1 MIENHPMD
9 KPILNHSIYRNSE
22 VNSDWVVFIHGAG
35 GSSTIW
41 YKQINSFRKHY
52 HLLLID
58 LRGHGRTKVDEEINK
73 RLDYT
78 FDSIAQEIYDVLDVN
93 SISKAH
99 FVGVSLGTILIRQLV
114 EIDQSRI
121 ISMVMSGAIVSLT
134 NFSRILI
141 IIGNSLKKS
150 VPFLFLYTLFAFI
163 ILPKRSHKKSRS
175 VFIHEA
181 KKMKKTEFIRWFG
194 LTRSLDKLLKVYQK
208 STHGLPILFI
218 SGKEDHLFIED
229 VKKMAQLEP
238 KGKLEIVE
246 NCGHVVNIE
255 KAEVFNE
262 ITLDYLHQ
270 QKVAL
275 TS

>member
-1 MIENHPMD
+1 MYQNHLMD
-9 KPILNHSIYRNSE
+9 KTILNHTIYRNSE
-22 VNSDWVVFIHGAG
+22 ANSDWVVFIHGAG

-41 YKQINSFRKHY
+41 YKQINSFRRHY
-52 HLLLID
+52 NLLLID
-58 LRGHGRTKVDEEINK
+58 LRGHGRTRVDEEINK

-78 FDSIAQEIYDVLDVN
+78 FDSIAQEIYDVLDIN
-93 SISKAH
+93 SINKAH
-99 FVGVSLGTILIRQLV
+99 FVGVSLGTILIRKLV

-121 ISMVMSGAIVSLT
+121 ISIVMCGAIVSLT

-141 IIGNSLKKS
+141 ILGNSLKKL

-194 LTRSLDKLLKVYQK
+194 LTRYLDNLLKVYQK
-208 STHGLPILFI
+208 TTHGLPILFI

-229 VKKMAQLEP
+229 VKKMAHFEP
-238 KGKLEIVE
+238 QAKLEIIE
-246 NCGHVVNIE
+246 NCGHIVNIE
-255 KAEVFNE
+255 KSEIFNG
-262 ITLDYLHQ
+262 ITLKYI
-270 QKVAL
+270 
-275 TS
+275 SSFN

>member
-1 MIENHPMD
+1 MIDNHPMD
-9 KPILNHSIYRNSE
+9 KPILNHIIYKNPE
-22 VNSDWVVFIHGAG
+22 PNAEWVVFIHGAG

-58 LRGHGRTKVDEEINK
+58 LRGHGRTKVDEEVNK

-114 EIDQSRI
+114 DIDQSRI

-238 KGKLEIVE
+238 KGKLEIIE
-246 NCGHVVNIE
+246 NCGHIVNIE
-255 KAEVFNE
+255 KAEIFNE
-262 ITLDYLHQ
+262 ITLAYLTQ
-270 QKVAL
+270 QNVSL
-275 TS
+275 SS

>member
-1 MIENHPMD
+1 MYQNHLMD

-22 VNSDWVVFIHGAG
+22 VNSEWVVFIHGAG

-58 LRGHGRTKVDEEINK
+58 LRGHGRTKVDEEVNK

-78 FDSIAQEIYDVLDVN
+78 FDSIAQEIYDVLDIN
-93 SISKAH
+93 SIAKAH

-121 ISMVMSGAIVSLT
+121 SSMVMSGAIVSLT

-208 STHGLPILFI
+208 TTHGLPILFI

-229 VKKMAQLEP
+229 VKKMAHLEP

-246 NCGHVVNIE
+246 NCGHIVNIE
-255 KAEVFNE
+255 KAEIFNE

-275 TS
+275 SS

>member
-1 MIENHPMD
+1 MIDNHPMD
-9 KPILNHSIYRNSE
+9 KPILNHIIYKNPE
-22 VNSDWVVFIHGAG
+22 PNAEWVVFIHGAG

-58 LRGHGRTKVDEEINK
+58 LRGHGRTKVDEEVNK

-238 KGKLEIVE
+238 KGKLEIIE
-246 NCGHVVNIE
+246 NCGHIVNIE
-255 KAEVFNE
+255 KAEIFNE
-262 ITLDYLHQ
+262 ITLAYLTQ
-270 QKVAL
+270 QNVSL
-275 TS
+275 SS

>member
-9 KPILNHSIYRNSE
+9 KPILNHIIYKNPE
-22 VNSDWVVFIHGAG
+22 PNAEWVVFIHGAG

-41 YKQINSFRKHY
+41 YKQINSFRKQY

-58 LRGHGRTKVDEEINK
+58 LRGHGRTKVDEEVNK

-114 EIDQSRI
+114 DIDQSRI

-238 KGKLEIVE
+238 KGKLEIIE
-246 NCGHVVNIE
+246 NCGHIVNIE
-255 KAEVFNE
+255 KAEIFNE
-262 ITLDYLHQ
+262 ITLAYLTQ
-270 QKVAL
+270 QKVTL
-275 TS
+275 SS

>member
-1 MIENHPMD
+1 MIDNHPMD
-9 KPILNHSIYRNSE
+9 KPILNHIIYKNPE
-22 VNSDWVVFIHGAG
+22 PNAEWVVFIHGAG

-58 LRGHGRTKVDEEINK
+58 LRGHGRTKVDEEVNK

-99 FVGVSLGTILIRQLV
+99 FVGVSLGTILIRELV

-238 KGKLEIVE
+238 KGKLEIIE
-246 NCGHVVNIE
+246 NCGHIVNIE
-255 KAEVFNE
+255 KAEIFNE
-262 ITLDYLHQ
+262 ITLAYLTQ
-270 QKVAL
+270 QNVSL
-275 TS
+275 SS

>member
-1 MIENHPMD
+1 MIENHSID
-9 KPILNHSIYRNSE
+9 KPILYHSIYRNPE
-22 VNSDWVVFIHGAG
+22 ANSDWVVFIHGAG

-58 LRGHGRTKVDEEINK
+58 LRGHGRSKVNEEVNK

-78 FDSIAQEIYDVLDVN
+78 FDSIAQEIYYVLDVN
-93 SISKAH
+93 TITKAH
-99 FVGVSLGTILIRQLV
+99 FVGVSMGTILIRQLV
-114 EIDQSRI
+114 KIDKSRI
-121 ISMVMSGAIVSLT
+121 ISMVMAGAIVSLT
-134 NFSRILI
+134 NFSRTLI
-141 IIGNSLKKS
+141 VVGNSLKK
-150 VPFLFLYTLFAFI
+150 VIPFLVLYTLFAYI

-208 STHGLPILFI
+208 TFHGLPILFI

-229 VKKMAQLEP
+229 VKKMANLEP
-238 KGKLEIVE
+238 KGKIQIIE
-246 NCGHVVNIE
+246 NCGHIVNIE
-255 KAEVFNE
+255 KAEIFND
-262 ITLDYLHQ
+262 ITLEYLAQ
-270 QKVAL
+270 INN
-275 TS
+275 

>member
-1 MIENHPMD
+1 MIDNHTMD
-9 KPILNHSIYRNSE
+9 KPILNHIIYNNPE
-22 VNSDWVVFIHGAG
+22 PNAEWVVFIHGAG

-58 LRGHGRTKVDEEINK
+58 LRGHGRTKVDEEVNK

-218 SGKEDHLFIED
+218 SGEEDHLFIED

-238 KGKLEIVE
+238 KGKLEIIE
-246 NCGHVVNIE
+246 NCGHIVNIE
-255 KAEVFNE
+255 KAEIFNE

-270 QKVAL
+270 QKVSL
-275 TS
+275 SS

>member
-1 MIENHPMD
+1 MIDNHPMD
-9 KPILNHSIYRNSE
+9 KPILNHIIYKNPE
-22 VNSDWVVFIHGAG
+22 PCAEWVVFIHGAG

-41 YKQINSFRKHY
+41 YKQINSFRKQY

-58 LRGHGRTKVDEEINK
+58 LRGHGRTKVDEEVNK

-121 ISMVMSGAIVSLT
+121 MSMVMSGAIVSLT

-238 KGKLEIVE
+238 NGKLEIIE
-246 NCGHVVNIE
+246 NCGHIVNIE
-255 KAEVFNE
+255 KAEIFNE
-262 ITLDYLHQ
+262 ITLDYLTQ
-270 QKVAL
+270 QKVTL
-275 TS
+275 SS